1 MPSLRLDL
9 LHLSSP
15 EFLAPA
21 LNQFRI
27 WQDIG
32 LPICPSGVISN
43 RIWQGCI
50 PSLETLWHNGRQES
64 RRYRASGVLPDSQ
77 HLKSTAIALQQAL
90 PPLDIGNL
98 EQVLEFF
105 GLEDAHSSSP
115 DLRFLVIPYFYNQ
128 KNQHQNFAWG
138 MVPSR
143 LVATGDLYT
152 HIQSIYRDL
161 LRAKNLY
168 LWWQEEMLLEQLG
181 VNILVQPLEPDAS
194 YGWATLQYPSPDL
207 QCQTCEPDHAL
218 EPNQTYWHI
227 TPLEGFSL
235 HPLGDR
241 PSRVTYLI
249 HGQTG
254 QACCHTGV
262 PGERQGAIPVHGHS
276 PRETLSL
283 GQQDQLG
290 RLLIPLA
297 DWPGPLLWQCQGDR
311 LRLSHGLIEP
321 SPSPLPLVPLRLLPV
336 GEGLAAASGHAMA
349 PALVVN
355 DLAPPTTASG
365 HILVAT
371 AILPH
376 WLPLVRSAVGVICEQ
391 GGLTSHGAILSRE
404 LSRPAVV
411 ALKQARQMIKTG
423 EMLFLDGNQG
433 WVYRLD
439 PQQRVIPLAA
449 DRPSLS
455 PSSPSSPSSPP
466 TTAPNLGGP
475 QVMVNVSQ
483 ASALD
488 RLTDLAIAGIG
499 LLRSELMLLGIL
511 GGQHPYRWLESGR
524 SKELGHLWAAE
535 ITPFIQAI
543 APRPLFYRC
552 LDLRSHEY
560 RALIDGDRWEPDEA
574 NPLLGLRGTSRYILH
589 PTLFDLELS
598 ALQEA
603 ITSRAVPLRL
613 ILPFVR
619 SLEEIEFCQER
630 IAAAGLDQ
638 VADFQLWVMAEVPAL
653 LFMLPDLVERGV
665 KGITIGTNDL
675 IQLLLGI
682 DREDPPLGLTL
693 DEAHPSVKAA
703 IEHFVKIAQRVGLGC
718 SICGELPAHNS
729 AWIPWLVSLGID
741 TISVSPEAVMTTQ
754 TAIQQTLELMRP
766 KGRSPL
772 EV

>member
-9 LHLSSP
+9 LPLSPS

-21 LNQFRI
+21 LSQLKA
-27 WQDIG
+27 WQNVG
-32 LPICPSGVISN
+32 LPLCPSGVISN
-43 RIWQGCI
+43 RVWQGCI
-50 PSLETLWHNGRQES
+50 PSLKILWHNGRQEWLQCQ
-64 RRYRASGVLPDSQ
+64 ANGALPDSQ
-77 HLKSTAIALQQAL
+77 HLKAMAIALQQAL

-98 EQVLEFF
+98 EQVVELF
-105 GLEDAHSSSP
+105 
-115 DLRFLVIPYFYNQ
+115 DLRNSAASPEPKFLVIPYFYHQNQ
-128 KNQHQNFAWG
+128 KNQNQDFAWG
-138 MVPSR
+138 MVASR
-143 LVATGDLYT
+143 LVAYGDLYT
-152 HIQSIYRDL
+152 HIQLIYRDM

-168 LWWQEEMLLEQLG
+168 LWWQHDMTLEQLG
-181 VNILVQPLEPDAS
+181 VNILVQPLDPDAS
-194 YGWATLQYPSPDL
+194 YGWATLQYPSPDI

-218 EPNQTYWHI
+218 EPDQTYWHI
-227 TPLEGFSL
+227 TPLEAFSC

-241 PSRVTYLI
+241 PRRVTYLI

-254 QACCHTGV
+254 RACCHTSV
-262 PGERQGAIPVHGHS
+262 PVQRQGAIPVHRLS
-276 PRETLSL
+276 PEDQSPQQKLSPE
-283 GQQDQLG
+283 QQDQLG
-290 RLLIPLA
+290 RLLMSLT
-297 DWPGPLLWQCQGDR
+297 DWPGPLLWQCHGDR

-321 SPSPLPLVPLRLLPV
+321 SPSQSPLMPLRLLPV
-336 GEGLAAASGHAMA
+336 GEGLAAASGQAMA

-355 DLAPPTTASG
+355 DLAPPATASG
-365 HILVAT
+365 HILVAS

-411 ALKQARQMIKTG
+411 ALKQARQRIKTG

-439 PQQRVIPLAA
+439 PQQRVIPLAS
-449 DRPSLS
+449 DTPS
-455 PSSPSSPSSPP
+455 PSPP
-466 TTAPNLGGP
+466 QATTPNPGGP

-488 RLTDLAIAGIG
+488 RLTGLAIAGIG

-524 SKELGHLWAAE
+524 SKELGDLWAAE
-535 ITPFIQAI
+535 IAPFIQAI

-560 RALIDGDRWEPDEA
+560 RALIDGDQWEPNEA
-574 NPLLGLRGTSRYILH
+574 NPLLGLRGTCRYILH
-589 PTLFDLELS
+589 PALFDLELS
-598 ALQEA
+598 ALRQA
-603 ITSRAVPLRL
+603 ITTRAAPLRL

-630 IAAAGLDQ
+630 ITAAGLDQ
-638 VADFQLWVMAEVPAL
+638 VPGFQLWVMAEVPAL

-665 KGITIGTNDL
+665 KGISIGTNDL

-682 DREDPPLGLTL
+682 DRDEPPLGLTL

-703 IEHFVKIAQRVGLGC
+703 IEHFVRTAQRVGLGC

-729 AWIPWLVSLGID
+729 AWIPWLVNLGID

-754 TAIQQTLELMRP
+754 AAIQQTLELMGPR
-766 KGRSPL
+766 GRSPL